1 MNKIVTE
8 LKNNKNMKY
17 SIYFFVLVTFIF
29 TIGYSLSMFTS
40 NQNNKVAN
48 IKVNDLSFNITTN
61 NGDSDERILHLQAGK
76 TETFNIVITN
86 LNNISTKY
94 ELIYDVCNNVDCNET
109 SKNLPDNIIISY
121 QEEKSDA
128 INGTIDSGSNNTK
141 IINILTQNSTENDIY
156 IKLNLNAG
164 YTWNNLDLADQ
175 FVRKPMNQIDT
186 ETQIIAYVDGV
197 ETSEFPKSC
206 NYVSKI
212 RGYKDGNEVVLGDSA
227 LTCDRDKNVWKLTLE
242 GLVSKVVLNFTYMP
256 GVPPFTYTGKY
267 EVLNKDTSDWK
278 IKFLTSGTLVF
289 TGETP
294 MIDVFLVGGGGGGA
308 GQHGQQ
314 IACGGGGGYTKT
326 EKSVIPIV
334 GEKYPIVIGAG
345 GSGGGSSTGGGN
357 GGASSAFSVT
367 VAGGKGATYGGAGYG
382 GAGGSGGGGATWS
395 SSSGYSY
402 GAGGSDGSNGGGG
415 RGGSGQGTTT
425 REFGEPDGTLYAG
438 GGGAYANSA
447 SGGSGGGGNG
457 NASGTGGSG
466 ATNTGGGGGGG
477 GRSATGDYTNPT
489 NYHSGGKG
497 GSGIVII
504 RATKNV

>member
-1 MNKIVTE
+1 M
-8 LKNNKNMKY
+8 
-17 SIYFFVLVTFIF
+17 
-29 TIGYSLSMFTS
+29 
-40 NQNNKVAN
+40 
-48 IKVNDLSFNITTN
+48 
-61 NGDSDERILHLQAGK
+61 
-76 TETFNIVITN
+76 
-86 LNNISTKY
+86 
-94 ELIYDVCNNVDCNET
+94 
-109 SKNLPDNIIISY
+109 PDNIIISY
-121 QEEKSDA
+121 QEGKSDA

-289 TGETP
+289 TSETP
-294 MIDVFLVGGGGGGA
+294 MIDVFLVGGGGGGS
-308 GQHGQQ
+308 GHHGN
-314 IACGGGGGYTKT
+314 ATYGAGGGGGYTTTQKGFT
-326 EKSVIPIV
+326 PTLNESYTIT
-334 GEKYPIVIGAG
+334 IGGGGSAGPAWTAGGNGGATSAFGFSAAGGKGGSSSGGDG
-345 GSGGGSSTGGGN
+345 GSGGGYN
-357 GGASSAFSVT
+357 GYV
-367 VAGGKGATYGGAGYG
+367 
-382 GAGGSGGGGATWS
+382 
-395 SSSGYSY
+395 
-402 GAGGSDGSNGGGG
+402 GGSDGSNGSGNSPGK
-415 RGGSGQGTTT
+415 GQGTTT
-425 REFGEPDGTLYAG
+425 REFGESTGTLYSGG
-438 GGGAYANSA
+438 GGGAGKSGGAGGGA
-447 SGGSGGGGNG
+447 SGGNNWSGSS
-457 NASGTGGSG
+457 AS
-466 ATNTGGGGGGG
+466 ANTGGGGGGG
-477 GRSATGDYTNPT
+477 TLYMNYNYTEQEYKP
-489 NYHSGGKG
+489 GGAG
-497 GSGIVII
+497 GSGIAII

>member
-1 MNKIVTE
+1 M
-8 LKNNKNMKY
+8 
-17 SIYFFVLVTFIF
+17 
-29 TIGYSLSMFTS
+29 
-40 NQNNKVAN
+40 
-48 IKVNDLSFNITTN
+48 
-61 NGDSDERILHLQAGK
+61 
-76 TETFNIVITN
+76 
-86 LNNISTKY
+86 
-94 ELIYDVCNNVDCNET
+94 
-109 SKNLPDNIIISY
+109 PDNIIISY
-121 QEEKSDA
+121 QEGKSDA

-289 TGETP
+289 TSETP
-294 MIDVFLVGGGGGGA
+294 MIDVFLVGGGGGGS
-308 GQHGQQ
+308 GHHGN
-314 IACGGGGGYTKT
+314 ASYDAGGGGGYTTTQKGFT
-326 EKSVIPIV
+326 PTLNESYTIT
-334 GEKYPIVIGAG
+334 IGGGGSAGPAWTAGGNGGATSAFGFSAAGGKGGSSSGGDG
-345 GSGGGSSTGGGN
+345 GSGGGYN
-357 GGASSAFSVT
+357 GYV
-367 VAGGKGATYGGAGYG
+367 
-382 GAGGSGGGGATWS
+382 
-395 SSSGYSY
+395 
-402 GAGGSDGSNGGGG
+402 GGSDGSNGSGNSPGK
-415 RGGSGQGTTT
+415 GQGTTT
-425 REFGEPDGTLYAG
+425 REFGESTGTLY
-438 GGGAYANSA
+438 
-447 SGGSGGGGNG
+447 SGGGG
-457 NASGTGGSG
+457 GSG
-466 ATNTGGGGGGG
+466 KSGGAGGGGGGDI
-477 GRSATGDYTNPT
+477 SNWTGDDTDPYK
-489 NYHSGGKG
+489 YYSGGKG

>member
-17 SIYFFVLVTFIF
+17 VIYFFVLVTFIF
-29 TIGYSLSMFTS
+29 TIGYSLAFYQKS
-40 NQNNKVAN
+40 NENSIAN

-61 NGDSDERILHLQAGK
+61 NGDSNDRILHLQAGK

-141 IINILTQNSTENDIY
+141 TINILTQNPTENDIY

-175 FVRKPMNQIDT
+175 FIRKTMNQIDT

-294 MIDVFLVGGGGGGA
+294 MIDVFLVGGGGGGS
-308 GQHGQQ
+308 GHHGN
-314 IACGGGGGYTKT
+314 ASYDAGGGGGYTTTRKGFKPT
-326 EKSVIPIV
+326 LNESYTIT
-334 GEKYPIVIGAG
+334 IGGGGSAGPAWTAGGNGGTTSAFGFSAAGGKGGSTSGGNG
-345 GSGGGSSTGGGN
+345 GSGGGYN
-357 GGASSAFSVT
+357 GYV
-367 VAGGKGATYGGAGYG
+367 
-382 GAGGSGGGGATWS
+382 
-395 SSSGYSY
+395 
-402 GAGGSDGSNGGGG
+402 GGSDGSNGSGNSPGK
-415 RGGSGQGTTT
+415 GQGTTT
-425 REFGEPDGTLYAG
+425 REFGESTGTLY
-438 GGGAYANSA
+438 
-447 SGGSGGGGNG
+447 SGGGGG
-457 NASGTGGSG
+457 SGKSGGAGGGASGGGSWSG
-466 ATNTGGGGGGG
+466 GGTAAANTGGGGGGG
-477 GRSATGDYTNPT
+477 SLSAWSSSYPDGYV
-489 NYHSGGKG
+489 YFSGGAG
-497 GSGIVII
+497 GSGIAII